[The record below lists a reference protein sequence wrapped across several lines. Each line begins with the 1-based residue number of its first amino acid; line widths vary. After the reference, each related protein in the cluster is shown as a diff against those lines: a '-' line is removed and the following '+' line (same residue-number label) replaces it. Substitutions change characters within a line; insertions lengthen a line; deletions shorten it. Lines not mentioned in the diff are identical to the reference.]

1 MVLDSDDLLAISN
14 AVSESVGKKLN
25 ASMQLQFNQFKES
38 LETSNRHEAENLDS
52 TINSRMDEVLVSLLK
67 KAG

>member
-1 MVLDSDDLLAISN
+1 MALDSDDLLAISN

-38 LETSNRHEAENLDS
+38 LETSNRQQAENLDG
-52 TINSRMDEVLVSLLK
+52 VLASLLK
-67 KAG
+67 KAGRT